1 MVEPLFKKLGS
12 LFGVF
17 MDFDDETIERKR
29 LDVARIQVSTVRRGL
44 IDEMVNLKVMRAA
57 FQLWV
62 MEEYGGRRGSSEWR
76 EVEDEDASSV
86 GSREEDVIG
95 GEEGLF
101 SDAEECPLVQES
113 VQPRTSTGQPHV

>member
-1 MVEPLFKKLGS
+1 
-12 LFGVF
+12 
-17 MDFDDETIERKR
+17 
-29 LDVARIQVSTVRRGL
+29 
-44 IDEMVNLKVMRAA
+44 MVNLKVMRAA